1 MIFLGIESV
10 NGRREKLK
18 ITPHVYLV
26 GSSELGISG
35 EGDCHVYLVDAGTE
49 LILVDSGDGSG
60 IGEILSQVRR
70 EGLDPARIS
79 HVFLTHAHRDHA
91 GGLEAL
97 RQELKQIGERDIV
110 AVASR
115 EEADL
120 LSQGSEEALGLDLI
134 GFAGRSREEVFPRN
148 GYDFERG

>member
-1 MIFLGIESV
+1 M
-10 NGRREKLK
+10 K